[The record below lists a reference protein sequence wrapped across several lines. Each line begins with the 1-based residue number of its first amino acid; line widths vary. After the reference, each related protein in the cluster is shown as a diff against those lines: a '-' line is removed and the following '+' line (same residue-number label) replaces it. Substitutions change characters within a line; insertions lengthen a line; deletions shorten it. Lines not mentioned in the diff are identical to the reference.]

1 MGTLATLELLTLPEN
16 VLKEAE
22 IEIEAAIQK
31 DAVAG
36 DADST
41 SGSRASANSLTTAFS
56 DALAR
61 AETEQKAHADIRVL
75 ADTVRTIRGSFDGV
89 MRKLAVVDSIFLM
102 AHDEQTGLAL
112 KWRDIFGVRAVE
124 AT

>member
-1 MGTLATLELLTLPEN
+1 MSTFTTLELLTLPAD
-16 VLKEAE
+16 VLSEAE
-22 IEIEAAIQK
+22 MEIEAAIQK
-31 DAVAG
+31 DTVVE

-41 SGSRASANSLTTAFS
+41 SHSRASTSRLTSAFS
-56 DALAR
+56 SALAR

-75 ADTVRTIRGSFDGV
+75 ADTVRSIRGSFDGV

-112 KWRDIFGVRAVE
+112 KWRDIFGVRAAE
-124 AT
+124 SP